1 MVARPL
7 LCLVLLASGAALRS
21 RDKEASLANP
31 IRKVVTMLQ
40 SMQTKVQEEAE
51 KEQALYDKYM
61 CYCKTA
67 GGDLQASIDK
77 AGSSISELGNKIK
90 AGQEEKVVLEEELK
104 AAQSDRTAAKAAM
117 AEATAIR
124 EKEAAAF
131 AAEKADADKDI
142 AAVDK
147 AISAISTGMAGSF
160 LQSSGAQILKQ
171 ITMSKHDF
179 LMDDERQDVLAFLSG
194 SQEYAP
200 QSGQILG
207 ILKQMADEMKK
218 GAAEAAAAEEA
229 AIKTY
234 DALIA
239 AKKKEVAALTKQIE
253 TKLERVGA
261 LGVEIAQMKNDLGDT
276 EEALIADKEFM
287 ANLGKNCETK
297 KKEWEVIV
305 KTRAE
310 ELAALADTIKVLND
324 DDALELF
331 KKTLPSAASLMQVQ
345 LSLKDSR
352 RAALSLLKRVLK
364 SSGEKNPKLEMLMLA
379 LKGRKIGFEK
389 VIKMID
395 DMITTLKVE
404 QADDEAK
411 KEYCGTAFDQADDKK
426 KGLERAVSDLE
437 IAIENA
443 NEDITKLGEEIDALK
458 AGIKELDKMVVEAT
472 EQRKEENEDFKEL
485 MASDTAAKELM
496 KFAKNRLNKF
506 YNPKLYKAPPKAELS
521 REDRIAVNMGGTA
534 PPTAAPGG
542 IAGTG
547 IAVFIQ
553 TRNVAPPP
561 PPESFGPYTKKSEDS
576 MGVMAMMDLLIAD
589 LDKEMTEAE
598 TEEKDAQADYETTM
612 RDSAEKRTKDS
623 KLLGE
628 KESAKAEL
636 EADLETNTEDKAS
649 TAKELMGTLRYI
661 QSLHNECDWLLKYF
675 DVRKEARASEIDA
688 LGKAKAVLAGA
699 DYSLLQTKSAGFLW
713 RSE

>member
-1 MVARPL
+1 M
-7 LCLVLLASGAALRS
+7 G
-21 RDKEASLANP
+21 
-31 IRKVVTMLQ
+31 
-40 SMQTKVQEEAE
+40 
-51 KEQALYDKYM
+51 
-61 CYCKTA
+61 
-67 GGDLQASIDK
+67 
-77 AGSSISELGNKIK
+77 
-90 AGQEEKVVLEEELK
+90 
-104 AAQSDRTAAKAAM
+104 
-117 AEATAIR
+117 
-124 EKEAAAF
+124 
-131 AAEKADADKDI
+131 
-142 AAVDK
+142 DK
-147 AISAISTGMAGSF
+147 AITAISTGMAGSF
-160 LQSSGAQILKQ
+160 LQTGGAQMLKQ
-171 ITMSKHDF
+171 ILMSKHDT
-179 LMDDERQDVLAFLSG
+179 LMDDERQDVIAFLSG

-207 ILKQMADEMKK
+207 ILKQMGDEMKK
-218 GAAEAAAAEEA
+218 GAAEAAAAEA
-229 AIKTY
+229 DAIKTF
-234 DALIA
+234 DGLMA
-239 AKKKEVAALTKQIE
+239 AKKKEVLALTKEIE
-253 TKLERVGA
+253 TKLERVGT

-276 EEALIADKEFM
+276 EEALIADQEFL
-287 ANLGKNCETK
+287 ANLDQNCETK

-345 LSLKDSR
+345 MSTNDSR
-352 RAALSLLKRVLK
+352 KKALFLLQKVLK
-364 SSGEKNPKLEMLMLA
+364 ASEKRNPQLELIALA
-379 LKGRKIGFEK
+379 LKGKKIGFDK

-404 QADDEAK
+404 QADDDAK
-411 KEYCGTAFDQADDKK
+411 KEYCATAFDQADDKK

-437 IAIENA
+437 TAIENA
-443 NEDITKLGEEIDALK
+443 KEDIAKLGEEIDALK
-458 AGIKELDKMVVEAT
+458 AGIKELDKMVTEAT
-472 EQRKEENEDFKEL
+472 EQRKEENEDFKSL

-506 YNPKLYKAPPKAELS
+506 YNPKLYKAPPKTELS
-521 REDRIAVNMGGTA
+521 REDRIVENMSGTA
-534 PPTAAPGG
+534 APTAAPGG

-547 IAVFIQ
+547 ITVFAQ
-553 TRNVAPPP
+553 TSHRAPPP
-561 PPESFGPYTKKSEDS
+561 PPETFGAYAKKSEDS
-576 MGVMAMMDLLIAD
+576 MGVMAMIDLLIAD

-628 KESAKAEL
+628 KESTKADL
-636 EADLETNTEDKAS
+636 EADLETRTEDKAS
-649 TAKELMGTLRYI
+649 TAKELMATLQYI

-699 DYSLLQTKSAGFLW
+699 DYSLLQTKSFGFLW
-713 RSE
+713 RTE

>member
-1 MVARPL
+1 
-7 LCLVLLASGAALRS
+7 
-21 RDKEASLANP
+21 
-31 IRKVVTMLQ
+31 
-40 SMQTKVQEEAE
+40 MQAKVQEEGE
-51 KEQALYDKYM
+51 KEQAMYDKYM

-90 AGQEEKVVLEEELK
+90 AGKEQKVVLGEELK
-104 AAQSDRTAAKAAM
+104 TAQSDRTSAKAAM
-117 AEATAIR
+117 AEATAVR
-124 EKEAAAF
+124 AKEAAAC
-131 AAEKADADKDI
+131 ATEKADADKDI
-142 AAVDK
+142 VAVDK

-160 LQSSGAQILKQ
+160 LQTTGAQMLRQ
-171 ITMSKHDF
+171 VMLSKHDF

-200 QSGQILG
+200 QSGQIVG
-207 ILKQMADEMKK
+207 ILKTMGDEMKK
-218 GAAEAAAAEEA
+218 GAAEAAAAEA
-229 AIKTY
+229 DAIKSY
-234 DALIA
+234 EGLMA
-239 AKKKEVAALTKQIE
+239 AKKKEVLVLTKQIE
-253 TKLERVGA
+253 TKLERSGS

-276 EEALIADKEFM
+276 EEALIADQEFV
-287 ANLGKNCETK
+287 ANLDKNCETK
-297 KKEWEVIV
+297 KKEWDVIV

-345 LSLKDSR
+345 VSMKNTRKDALILLEKVIKSEER
-352 RAALSLLKRVLK
+352 RNPNLELLA
-364 SSGEKNPKLEMLMLA
+364 LA
-379 LKGRKIGFEK
+379 LKGKKIGFDK

-395 DMITTLKVE
+395 DMITTLKIE

-411 KEYCGTAFDQADDKK
+411 KEYCATAFDQADDKK

-437 IAIENA
+437 TAIENA
-443 NEDITKLGEEIDALK
+443 KEDIQKLGEEIDALK
-458 AGIKELDKMVVEAT
+458 SGITALDKMVMEAT
-472 EQRKEENEDFKEL
+472 EQRQEENEDFKEL
-485 MASDTAAKELM
+485 MASNTAAKELL

-506 YNPKLYKAPPKAELS
+506 YNPKLYKAPPKNELS
-521 REDRIAVNMGGTA
+521 REDRIVENMSGTA
-534 PPTAAPGG
+534 APTDVPGG

-547 IAVFIQ
+547 IEVFAQ
-553 TRNVAPPP
+553 TNKKAPPP
-561 PPESFGPYTKKSEDS
+561 PPETFGAYSKKSGDN
-576 MGVMAMMDLLIAD
+576 MGVMAMIDLLIAD
-589 LDKEMTEAE
+589 LDKEMTESE

-628 KESAKAEL
+628 KESTKAEL
-636 EADLETNTEDKAS
+636 EGDLETHTEDKES
-649 TAKELMGTLRYI
+649 TTKELMTTMQYI

-699 DYSLLQTKSAGFLW
+699 DYSLLQTRSLGFLR